1 MLSLRLF
8 KNIVITFNGKKS
20 RNMNSLK
27 VGFSNSFG
35 VYSADLFR
43 NQSLTI
49 PYILNHIESHL
60 RGNFGSLLKY
70 ISVSEFKKLC
80 FKKSFFKNLILPDYK
95 NIIVLK
101 MKFKRQRSAWEIYN
115 LSIYKVL
122 WS

>member
-8 KNIVITFNGKKS
+8 KNIVIIFNGKKP

-80 FKKSFFKNLILPDYK
+80 LKKFF
-95 NIIVLK
+95 LK
-101 MKFKRQRSAWEIYN
+101 I
-115 LSIYKVL
+115 
-122 WS
+122 

>member
-1 MLSLRLF
+1 
-8 KNIVITFNGKKS
+8 
-20 RNMNSLK
+20 MNSLK

-80 FKKSFFKNLILPDYK
+80 LKKFFFKKSNPFRLQKYHSVKD
-95 NIIVLK
+95 
-101 MKFKRQRSAWEIYN
+101 EI
-115 LSIYKVL
+115 
-122 WS
+122 